1 MQFRQ
6 AEDRCANL
14 EIQLNSMQKLVDE
27 HKKFSE
33 EVNKKPAKNGSD
45 VRTSS
50 NKSNHASATQ
60 RSSSRPPSER
70 GKSKRDG
77 SARRDSTSSA
87 KVEKSQNGNTSK
99 TYRDDSDLNSKNRH
113 VSFQPDKKDPRKS
126 QPRSKSLDRSISVA
140 KASHVNCAHYHAKFS
155 ELPFV
160 CGTSVNQS
168 HSVNV
173 NLQRV
178 LAALKM
184 HSSACQS
191 ANVTGTLVNNMKP
204 PSGKKVRVNLL
215 MMGFVLFCPHIFLKS
230 N

>member
-14 EIQLNSMQKLVDE
+14 EMQLHSMQKLVDD
-27 HKKFSE
+27 HKKFSDA
-33 EVNKKPAKNGSD
+33 VNNKSSKAASKTR
-45 VRTSS
+45 RTE
-50 NKSNHASATQ
+50 KSNHAVTSH

-70 GKSKRDG
+70 GKSRRDG
-77 SARRDSTSSA
+77 SSRRNSTSSL
-87 KVEKSQNGNTSK
+87 KVDLTQSEKMNRGSYK
-99 TYRDDSDLNSKNRH
+99 DDSELSSKSRH
-113 VSFQPDKKDPRKS
+113 VSFQPADKKDAKKV
-126 QPRSKSLDRSISVA
+126 QQRSKSLDRSIPVA
-140 KASHVNCAHYHAKFS
+140 KASHTNCAHYHAKFS

-160 CGTSVNQS
+160 CGTSINQS

-191 ANVTGTLVNNMKP
+191 ANVTGNLVNNMKP
-204 PSGKKVRVNLL
+204 PSGKKV
-215 MMGFVLFCPHIFLKS
+215 
-230 N
+230 